1 MERSGINIFIAAAV
15 VVLAILCLFKFMS
28 IQRVKGD
35 IARLEIELSRGQE
48 LWNRYPPLSAAQR
61 KDLEAT
67 QRRLFQ
73 MLPREKEIPSI
84 LEEIAG
90 LARNNNLVEISFA
103 TGDGAAP
110 GAPPP
115 GISPGAAVA
124 AQAPGAKPPAPGAIL
139 ATDFGLRSHRH
150 IFFLSRR
157 LRLFPL
163 SPGSHR
169 LRQRFFW
176 RDPGEPL
183 RARVV
188 ERDADKGQ
196 ERDREYPLPPVHHL
210 VAAESSPF

>member
-1 MERSGINIFIAAAV
+1 MERSGVTIFIAAAV

-103 TGDGAAP
+103 TGDGAVP

-115 GISPGAAVA
+115 ATSPATAVA
-124 AQAPGAKPPAPGAIL
+124 AQAGGAKPPAPGAQADGAKPIESIPIKMAFSGDHRGL
-139 ATDFGLRSHRH
+139 ALFLEGLKK
-150 IFFLSRR
+150 LSRLVTVQSLNVKR
-157 LRLFPL
+157 GIPL
-163 SPGSHR
+163 LTADIVLHAYY
-169 LRQRFFW
+169 QK
-176 RDPGEPL
+176 GE
-183 RARVV
+183 
-188 ERDADKGQ
+188 
-196 ERDREYPLPPVHHL
+196 LP
-210 VAAESSPF
+210 AATR